1 MRKIGANRRGFTL
14 IELLVVIA
22 TIGVLIDLLLPDVQS
37 VRDAAARQ
45 QIHSTTVEK
54 LCVPPLCS
62 SLTSASISFPAVP
75 SAFTAEEILGSGFTL
90 AYDAAGLANGDVFVA
105 LPAGTPGPGSIPIT
119 YAVPIDFFAGN
130 EYRLLGGR
138 YIDSNL
144 YLSIEEQ
151 GNPNP
156 LVVTAAYSPG
166 GLQIG
171 PSSSAV
177 PEPSMTFPI
186 GGCAI
191 AMLWAKRRRLRE
203 LCAA

>member
-1 MRKIGANRRGFTL
+1 MPHRRGFTL

-22 TIGVLIDLLLPDVQS
+22 TIGVLIDLLLPDVQA

-45 QIHSTTVEK
+45 QMQNTTIEK
-54 LCVPPLCS
+54 LCYPPFCN
-62 SLTSASISFPAVP
+62 SLTSAAISFPAVP
-75 SAFTAEEILGSGFTL
+75 AAFTAEDILGSGFTL

-105 LPAGTPGPGSIPIT
+105 LPPNTAGPGSIPIT
-119 YAVPIDFFAGN
+119 YAVSTDFFAGG

-138 YIDSNL
+138 YINSTL

-156 LVVTAAYSPG
+156 LVVTGAYSSG
-166 GLQIG
+166 GLQIR
-171 PSSSAV
+171 PSNPV
-177 PEPSMTFPI
+177 PEPSMTFLV

-191 AMLWAKRRRLRE
+191 AMLCVNRRRTPALR
-203 LCAA
+203 AG